1 MLAGTPIHDS
11 IVFRV
16 RPFALSLLLA
26 LALPSLPLP
35 LAPAGVA
42 WAAARR
48 APRRRPAT
56 VVRSTRIAVQP
67 IEGRD
72 GPRLRARVAEILR
85 HRGFRVVTSL
95 APVSG
100 TAQYPGLARE
110 HDIAAFVVGGI
121 EERRSRHAV
130 TFLVWTGHD
139 GSVKDRWSVAA
150 PPRELAGAVS
160 RGFWPRLG
168 RSLASVQAPPT
179 KRITPARTMHIDAGD
194 ERDEPIVS
202 DGNFFRRRLPVRD

>member
-1 MLAGTPIHDS
+1 
-11 IVFRV
+11 
-16 RPFALSLLLA
+16 
-26 LALPSLPLP
+26 
-35 LAPAGVA
+35 
-42 WAAARR
+42 
-48 APRRRPAT
+48 
-56 VVRSTRIAVQP
+56 VQP

-85 HRGFRVVTSL
+85 RRGFRVVTSL

-121 EERRSRHAV
+121 EERRRSKSV

-139 GSVKDRWSVAA
+139 GAVRDRWSVAA
-150 PPRELAGAVS
+150 PPQELPGAVS

-168 RSLASVQAPPT
+168 RSLASVKAPPST
-179 KRITPARTMHIDAGD
+179 RMAPARPMRIDAGD
-194 ERDEPIVS
+194 EGDETIVS